1 MDADPQAWAATAVL
15 ELGRPQ
21 FHATLLTGLR
31 EAVRA
36 DHVTQ
41 LSYDAEGRLRQAFA
55 ASLVNQRLIE
65 STTDIYVNHSFYRR
79 DPNYGLLQDLA
90 SQCRQAQG
98 VQLMNI
104 AADSIDDSEYR
115 RVLFQEPGFAAKIAM
130 IAVTATGMNYLN
142 LYFSTAPAMGVLEL
156 LHSRRTLLSALAQ
169 RHEQITTAQPM
180 AAPGWT
186 QGLSLRERQV
196 AELLHQ
202 GHTAK
207 EIGKQLALS
216 PATVVTYKSRVFEKS
231 GVKSLK
237 EFLTRSAGWFH

>member
-1 MDADPQAWAATAVL
+1 
-15 ELGRPQ
+15 
-21 FHATLLTGLR
+21 
-31 EAVRA
+31 
-36 DHVTQ
+36 
-41 LSYDAEGRLRQAFA
+41 
-55 ASLVNQRLIE
+55 
-65 STTDIYVNHSFYRR
+65 
-79 DPNYGLLQDLA
+79 
-90 SQCRQAQG
+90 
-98 VQLMNI
+98 MNI